1 MVNENKKK
9 VFAAVAGAVVG
20 AGAVL
25 AGAIAMSNKTNQKKV
40 GEVLTKAKGVLKGYG
55 EEVREQKV
63 KSKENIK
70 KVANKAIK
78 SAELVTKAAKKEVK
92 KI

>member
-1 MVNENKKK
+1 MVNESKGKL
-9 VFAAVAGAVVG
+9 FAAVAGAVAG

-25 AGAIAMSNKTNQKKV
+25 VGAMALKDKKNQ
-40 GEVLTKAKGVLKGYG
+40 
-55 EEVREQKV
+55 
-63 KSKENIK
+63 ENIK